1 MDPATLDL
9 LTREIMAF
17 DTLTP
22 AQRDQILAALK
33 AYDFGTDTAGATLRD
48 DLVAAIE
55 AADFTKVA
63 TFASQLVMGKLS
75 FVAC

>member
-1 MDPATLDL
+1 MDPETLDL
-9 LTREIMAF
+9 LTRKIMAF

-22 AQRDQILAALK
+22 AERDQILAALK
-33 AYDFGTDTAGATLRD
+33 AYDFGTDTAGAGLRD

-63 TFASQLVMGKLS
+63 TFGGQLVMGTLS
-75 FVAC
+75 FAAC